1 MQCMWCIQSRKYGA
15 ESPMPRQQ
23 CRSREWPC
31 FTHHKFD
38 VDRKYMYFITKK
50 YNKMNKTRIRRTR
63 IISTLTESRHIYT
76 IYHIYISIHTPSPH
90 TLTISQVKWTI
101 FQVQL
106 LHLPG
111 LRFLVERLFLFRSC
125 DHDAVRRSPLICSFV
140 DEQKQKHTNNKNLHQ
155 KQKQNNNTKKAT
167 NKS

>member
-63 IISTLTESRHIYT
+63 IISTLTESRHIY
-76 IYHIYISIHTPSPH
+76 IYTIYISIHTPSPH

-111 LRFLVERLFLFRSC
+111 LRFLVAPLALVFVQILWSRCCPSFSANLF
-125 DHDAVRRSPLICSFV
+125 VRWWT
-140 DEQKQKHTNNKNLHQ
+140 EAKTHQ
-155 KQKQNNNTKKAT
+155 
-167 NKS
+167 